1 MINCEAYTMS
11 KNYRY
16 FLWHAFF
23 LAIAIVFTEIN
34 TVIPSLILKAGGNEI
49 LLGFLTSILVGFPF
63 ITKFF
68 FAFFLHSRERKKPYL
83 LMGINIR
90 VISLFLVGFIT
101 GNANNIDERL
111 LIVMIFVLMGFFSVG
126 GAFAGISYV
135 DLLGKTVAPAK
146 RRFTMSIKQF
156 LDAIA
161 TLLFGFAARF
171 VLGYFKYP
179 ENYSLMF
186 FIAAGALLIASGG
199 FWMIKEQKLPL
210 KTEKLKI
217 RDMFHVIKDLSK
229 KDKNLFYYILFLNLS
244 AFSQTTI
251 PFYLAFAKSGFG
263 LSGAE
268 IGNYMILQVI
278 GMIVATPLWY
288 LVSKRGGFKRV
299 IRNCLILAATTPI
312 YALIASNF
320 GLTFYSM
327 TFLFTGFSLSA
338 RKIAV
343 EGLLIEISEDHNRA
357 LYSGISG
364 AFSVVSAVFPILSG
378 IFISILGYNIIFVIV
393 ALLILT
399 GLIPLS
405 KIKYAEG

>member
-1 MINCEAYTMS
+1 MS

-23 LAIAIVFTEIN
+23 LAITIAFTEIN
-34 TVIPSLILKAGGNEI
+34 TIIPSLILKAGGNEI
-49 LLGFLTSILVGFPF
+49 LLGFLTSILVGFPY

-101 GNANNIDERL
+101 GNAKNIDNTF
-111 LIVMIFVLMGFFSVG
+111 LIVMIFVLMAFFSIG

-135 DLLGKTVAPAK
+135 DLLGKTVATSK

-161 TLLFGFAARF
+161 TLFFGFAARF
-171 VLGYFKYP
+171 VLGNVNYP
-179 ENYSLMF
+179 KNYSLMF
-186 FIAAGALLIASGG
+186 LIAGCALLIASGG
-199 FWMIKEQKLPL
+199 FWMIKEQKVSQ
-210 KTEKLKI
+210 KKEKLKI
-217 RDMFHVIKDLSK
+217 KDMFRVIKDLNK

-251 PFYLAFAKSGFG
+251 PFYIAFAKNGFG
-263 LSGAE
+263 LSGTE
-268 IGNYMILQVI
+268 IGNYMILQII

-288 LVSKRGGFKRV
+288 LISKKGGFKRV
-299 IRNCLILAATTPI
+299 IRNCLILAAITPI
-312 YALIASNF
+312 YALVASNF
-320 GLTFYSM
+320 GLTFYTL

-343 EGLLIEISEDHNRA
+343 EGLLIEITKDDNRA

-364 AFSVVSAVFPILSG
+364 AFSIVSAVFPILSG
-378 IFISILGYNIIFVIV
+378 IFISILGYNIIFVAV

-405 KIKYAEG
+405 KIKYAGED